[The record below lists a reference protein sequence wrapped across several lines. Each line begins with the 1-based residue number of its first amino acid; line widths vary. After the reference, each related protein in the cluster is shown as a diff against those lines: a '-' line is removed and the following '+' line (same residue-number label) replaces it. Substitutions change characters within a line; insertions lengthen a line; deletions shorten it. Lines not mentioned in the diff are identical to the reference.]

1 MKRWKLEWR
10 NDVVWFRSITVWSVE
25 LSEEELVVPI
35 VVVVVVVVKGEESLG
50 FRR

>member
-10 NDVVWFRSITVWSVE
+10 NDVVWLRSITVWSVE
-25 LSEEELVVPI
+25 LSEEEVVAI
-35 VVVVVVVVKGEESLG
+35 VGVVVKGEESLG

>member
-10 NDVVWFRSITVWSVE
+10 NDVVWLRSITVWSVE
-25 LSEEELVVPI
+25 LSEEEVVAI
-35 VVVVVVVVKGEESLG
+35 VGVVVVKGEESLG